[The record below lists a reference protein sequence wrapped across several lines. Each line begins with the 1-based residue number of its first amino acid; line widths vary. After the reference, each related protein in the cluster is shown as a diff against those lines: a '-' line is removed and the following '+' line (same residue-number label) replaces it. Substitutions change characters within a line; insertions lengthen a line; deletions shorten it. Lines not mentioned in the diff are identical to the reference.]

1 VRLTRIYTKTGDQGG
16 TTLASGEK
24 ISKAAGRLEAYG
36 TVDELNSWM
45 GLLRDQVR
53 LQKVFEGHWLDLS
66 LERIQ
71 NELFDLGGELA
82 TPSKSLN
89 IERQRVVSKDDV
101 TCLEEEID
109 SINEN
114 LKPLANFVLPGGH
127 TCNSTAHLA
136 RTVCRRAEREL
147 VRLRI
152 DEPDIRGETQMYLNR
167 LSDWLF
173 VISRFISQ
181 QLGCAEVLWKQNRP
195 SAPKP
200 NS

>member
-1 VRLTRIYTKTGDQGG
+1 MRLTKIYTKIGDKGG

-24 ISKAAGRLEAYG
+24 ISKAALRLEAYG

-45 GLLRDQVR
+45 GLLRDQLK
-53 LQKVFEGHWLDLS
+53 LQPEFHGDWLDQS

-82 TPSKSLN
+82 TPTKHLN
-89 IERQRVVSKDDV
+89 IEKQRVVSAEDV
-101 TCLEEEID
+101 AVLEQEID
-109 SINEN
+109 SVNEN
-114 LKPLANFVLPGGH
+114 LQPLANFVLPGGH
-127 TCNSTAHLA
+127 VCNSTAHLA

-152 DEPDIRGETQMYLNR
+152 DEPDVRGETQIYLNR

-173 VISRFISQ
+173 VMGRLISQ
-181 QLGCAEVLWKQNRP
+181 RLGCPEVLWQQNRP
-195 SAPKP
+195 AATRK
-200 NS
+200 